1 MRPFIFIVSILFL
14 ALFQSCNSSLTDY
27 ATQWT
32 QDIKQKIIEDAS
44 QQYDNKIFDTSR
56 HSLTF
61 LKGGK
66 KLRYYMLHPILDKN
80 SNVVSY
86 DTAASIFYST
96 DQNFELV
103 RELCPVVDR
112 SFEGVRYKGNHL
124 GLALF
129 NYCDGHV
136 KEKEFRYNNEPV
148 GTSTEYDENGKII
161 KQTDNG
167 NINLLKNL
175 RDIKYYR

>member
-1 MRPFIFIVSILFL
+1 MRRFIFIISTFFL
-14 ALFQSCNSSLTDY
+14 VTSQSCKSSLPDY

-44 QQYDNKIFDTSR
+44 QQYDNKIFDSAR
-56 HSLTF
+56 HSLTL

-80 SNVVSY
+80 SKIISY
-86 DTAASIFYST
+86 DTSASIFYSA

-103 RELCPVVDR
+103 RELCPVSSR
-112 SFEGVRYKGNHL
+112 SFEGIRYKGNHL

-136 KEKEFRYNNEPV
+136 KEKEFRYNNETI
-148 GTSTEYDENGKII
+148 GTSIEYDEKGNII
-161 KQTDNG
+161 KQVDYG

-175 RDIKYYR
+175 RRIKYYR